1 MTRTFKLM
9 TMGALSA
16 WLLASTGCEDK
27 VCKEQ
32 LQTCKKES
40 AEQRKECADNLS
52 KMQGLK
58 TQLAEAQ
65 TKVDSL
71 TKENDELKAS
81 AEAAAKSKGKATKG
95 KRKKKSRK

>member
-16 WLLASTGCEDK
+16 WLLTSTGCEDK
-27 VCKEQ
+27 VCKGQ
-32 LQTCKKES
+32 LETCKKES
-40 AEQRKECADNLS
+40 GEQRKECADNLS
-52 KMQGLK
+52 KMAGLK

-81 AEAAAKSKGKATKG
+81 AEAAAKSKGTKG
-95 KRKKKSRK
+95 KRKKRSRK